1 MYNAYL
7 EIKSISENYTKSIIT
22 SRIKIL
28 NVEKFG
34 YVILSGSL
42 TSVRSTRLNDPSTE
56 VYPAGAREDQKG
68 SVWLISI
75 SRKDVFAKLAPFQE
89 GEGDES
95 RRGSG
100 HFVIQR
106 RRDGRSRRLK
116 VSTAVRVIGSIA
128 ADNSD
133 REFRPLAAFC
143 APFLLFLAT
152 KPEPEDWIV
161 RFLRFCFS
169 SFLSFFPFLPFF
181 PRKYL
186 SHPLSPI
193 ESERYQIGQLSTYFF
208 NNRYYNCK
216 QYPYNDFVIFNM
228 YTRIDRSFRE
238 AIRAHISLR
247 DQLP

>member
-1 MYNAYL
+1 MIQA
-7 EIKSISENYTKSIIT
+7 
-22 SRIKIL
+22 
-28 NVEKFG
+28 
-34 YVILSGSL
+34 
-42 TSVRSTRLNDPSTE
+42 P
-56 VYPAGAREDQKG
+56 VYPAGPREDQKG

-128 ADNSD
+128 ADNSG

-161 RFLRFCFS
+161 RFLRFCFP
-169 SFLSFFPFLPFF
+169 SFFPE
-181 PRKYL
+181 KISL

-216 QYPYNDFVIFNM
+216 QYPYKDFEIFNM
-228 YTRIDRSFRE
+228 YTRIDPSFRE
-238 AIRAHISLR
+238 ANLRAHISLR
-247 DQLP
+247 DQLHK

>member
-1 MYNAYL
+1 MIQA
-7 EIKSISENYTKSIIT
+7 
-22 SRIKIL
+22 
-28 NVEKFG
+28 
-34 YVILSGSL
+34 
-42 TSVRSTRLNDPSTE
+42 P

-169 SFLSFFPFLPFF
+169 SFLSFFPFLPFSL
-181 PRKYL
+181 RKYL

-238 AIRAHISLR
+238 ANLRAHISLR
-247 DQLP
+247 DQLHK

>member
-1 MYNAYL
+1 ML
-7 EIKSISENYTKSIIT
+7 SENYTKSIT
-22 SRIKIL
+22 NRIKIL
-28 NVEKFG
+28 NIEKFG
-34 YVILSGSL
+34 YEILSRSL
-42 TSVRSTRLNDPSTE
+42 TSVRSTRLNDLSTGVSSRGE
-56 VYPAGAREDQKG
+56 RRSKR
-68 SVWLISI
+68 VWLISI

-216 QYPYNDFVIFNM
+216 QYPYNDFIIFN
-228 YTRIDRSFRE
+228 T
-238 AIRAHISLR
+238 H
-247 DQLP
+247 

>member
-1 MYNAYL
+1 MIQA
-7 EIKSISENYTKSIIT
+7 
-22 SRIKIL
+22 
-28 NVEKFG
+28 
-34 YVILSGSL
+34 
-42 TSVRSTRLNDPSTE
+42 P

-181 PRKYL
+181 QPWENISATHFPRL
-186 SHPLSPI
+186 
-193 ESERYQIGQLSTYFF
+193 
-208 NNRYYNCK
+208 NRRDIK
-216 QYPYNDFVIFNM
+216 SD
-228 YTRIDRSFRE
+228 SFR
-238 AIRAHISLR
+238 RISLIIDIIIANNIR
-247 DQLP
+247 TTTL